1 MPPKFSLQTVLDVRE
16 KRVEALEIELGHLLQ
31 EQRKGEE
38 YLARLQTLEASL
50 FARLE
55 RQKVGELD
63 LFALEQLHHELTLVQ
78 ERIEQARQAL
88 DMWQRRVD
96 AKRQELI
103 QARQDVEVL
112 ETLREKE
119 LARYQEEMAHLES
132 RLLDDL
138 YISRAFRRQREW

>member
-16 KRVEALEIELGHLLQ
+16 KRVEVLEIELGHLLQ

-38 YLARLQTLEASL
+38 YLARLQALETSL

-55 RQKVGELD
+55 RQKIGELD

-88 DMWQRRVD
+88 DTWRRRVD
-96 AKRQELI
+96 AKRQELV

-119 LARYQEEMAHLES
+119 LARYQEEIAHLEN

-138 YISRAFRRQREW
+138 YVSRAFRHQREW

>member
-16 KRVEALEIELGHLLQ
+16 KRVEALEIELGRLLQ

-38 YLARLQTLEASL
+38 YLARLQALEASL
-50 FARLE
+50 MARLE
-55 RQKVGELD
+55 RQKIGVLD
-63 LFALEQLHHELTLVQ
+63 LFALEHLHHELAIVQ
-78 ERIEQARQAL
+78 EGIEQARQAL
-88 DMWQRRVD
+88 EMWQQRVA
-96 AKRQELI
+96 AKRDELV

>member
-16 KRVEALEIELGHLLQ
+16 KRVETLEIELGHLLQ

-38 YLARLQTLEASL
+38 YLARLQALEASL

-55 RQKVGELD
+55 RQKIGELD

-96 AKRQELI
+96 AKRRELI

>member
-16 KRVEALEIELGHLLQ
+16 KRVETLEIELGHLLQ

-38 YLARLQTLEASL
+38 YLARLQALEASL

-55 RQKVGELD
+55 RQKIGELD